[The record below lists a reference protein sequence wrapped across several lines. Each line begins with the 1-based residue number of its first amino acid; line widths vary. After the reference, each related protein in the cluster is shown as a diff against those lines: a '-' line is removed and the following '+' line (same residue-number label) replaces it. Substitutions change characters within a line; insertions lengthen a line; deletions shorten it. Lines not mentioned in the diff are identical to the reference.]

1 MELARGA
8 ALLCLA
14 ASLAL
19 ACGCK
24 STGCKGNRQAH
35 VEDIWVP
42 QAEGLSD
49 APEGDTLAITPDLAA
64 PELPESAAVRLAV
77 ARDVPWS
84 QVRDIRERVLSAGKT
99 PYLLVAD
106 ERKVGAI
113 ALYETL
119 QGEAIN
125 LFVSAGG
132 KVCVAPQGSPEAKC
146 VQSGD
151 KMHVDRAGTRALIR
165 EAVGAYGLQDV
176 LVDVLPDIEWADVVR
191 SVDGARTCCLL
202 DDRKDNDTIRV
213 RLK

>member
-1 MELARGA
+1 MAN
-8 ALLCLA
+8 
-14 ASLAL
+14 
-19 ACGCK
+19 GCK
-24 STGCKGNRQAH
+24 STGCQGKRQAH
-35 VEDIWVP
+35 VADIWVA

-49 APEGDTLAITPDLAA
+49 APEGDTLAITPGLAA
-64 PELPESAAVRLAV
+64 PALPESTIVRLAV
-77 ARDVPWS
+77 ARGVRWS
-84 QVRDIRERVLSAGKT
+84 EVRDLRKRILSAGKT
-99 PYLLVAD
+99 PYLMVAD

-113 ALYETL
+113 ELYDSL
-119 QGEAIN
+119 QGEAMN
-125 LFVSAGG
+125 LFVSAAG

-151 KMHVDRAGTRALIR
+151 KTHVDRAGTRALIR
-165 EAVGAYGLQDV
+165 EAVGAYGLHDV